1 MLFMK
6 FDSQETRSSVSVYF
20 PFGLL
25 YLRLLRF
32 GQGWYYHGFYLLTRT
47 ESIRT
52 LRKWWAFEKFAIW
65 TDTATRKR
73 STRAGLSD
81 ACPFAG
87 LAPILGSTDQH
98 LWKVCWQKQHPSQP
112 SCFHSCLF
120 LLFPLCVLLLIF
132 SCFFFLMAFCSVTF
146 SCISK
151 NRACLDCNSSSEK
164 RLVAGSGEEA
174 RRRTQQ
180 LSVNLST
187 HETKTTFLIIF
198 CFHWG
203 FF

>member
-25 YLRLLRF
+25 YLRLLSF

-81 ACPFAG
+81 ACPSAG
-87 LAPILGSTDQH
+87 LAPVLGSQTSISERCVDRSSAPPNRAGFIPA
-98 LWKVCWQKQHPSQP
+98 CSF
-112 SCFHSCLF
+112 SFHS
-120 LLFPLCVLLLIF
+120 VLSF
-132 SCFFFLMAFCSVTF
+132 SFSHVSFSSWPSVLSLSAAFQRTEPVWIVTVV
-146 SCISK
+146 
-151 NRACLDCNSSSEK
+151 LK
-164 RLVAGSGEEA
+164 RDL
-174 RRRTQQ
+174 
-180 LSVNLST
+180 
-187 HETKTTFLIIF
+187 
-198 CFHWG
+198 
-203 FF
+203 